1 MGKTISKTPTL
12 KCLARVSLSKVSLED
27 TLSSFYILWVG
38 NEGLYSVGKE
48 WEKSHSKKQQA
59 VGFAGHSRLGLSRE
73 SLAKTSLSKTLQIPS
88 CAFHV
93 ACFAGH

>member
-1 MGKTISKTPTL
+1 M
-12 KCLARVSLSKVSLED
+12 
-27 TLSSFYILWVG
+27 G
-38 NEGLYSVGKE
+38 NEDLYSVGKE

-73 SLAKTSLSKTLQIPS
+73 SLTKTNLSKTLQIPS